1 MYDDMWLA
9 GKCMYKLEPVVAD
22 GGTLI
27 IYAPHI
33 TEVSYTHGQVL
44 DQIGY
49 HRLFSSN
56 GAASDFRGVVGAFDA
71 CPGDRHFRNGVK
83 P

>member
-1 MYDDMWLA
+1 MYDDIWTA

-33 TEVSYTHGQVL
+33 TEVSYTHGRVL
-44 DQIGY
+44 DEIL
-49 HRLFSSN
+49 HRRRSVV
-56 GAASDFRGVVGAFDA
+56 ADPVGAGRGEDLRRVA
-71 CPGDRHFRNGVK
+71 ARRL
-83 P
+83 